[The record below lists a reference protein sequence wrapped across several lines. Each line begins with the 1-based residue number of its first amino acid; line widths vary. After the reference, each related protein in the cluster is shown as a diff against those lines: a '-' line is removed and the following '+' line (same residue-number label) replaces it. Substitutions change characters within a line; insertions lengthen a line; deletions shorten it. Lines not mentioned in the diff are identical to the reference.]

1 MKQKLEH
8 EVIIGSV
15 ILATILIFTFVLGY
29 DLFSYT
35 INGIQELN
43 LEIPDD
49 NFTHFAL
56 AVTFF
61 YDAMPS
67 IAQQFSIGAITAQL
81 LLTGFSPILLVIISA
96 LGLLMGQMALYGV
109 GMVIKKVHKG
119 SIGDIAGKNHWLHKY
134 HFLVYMA
141 IPFLNIVG
149 DLAMLYSGHQRTNPL
164 KMIPFLF
171 VADLASSARWILPSV
186 AQLGIGES
194 LQ

>member
-1 MKQKLEH
+1 MKQKLET
-8 EVIIGSV
+8 EIIVGSV
-15 ILATILIFTFVLGY
+15 GLGIILFLTFGMGV
-29 DLFSYT
+29 DLFQYPQT
-35 INGIQELN
+35 MINELD

-81 LLTGFSPILLVIISA
+81 LLTGFSPILLIVISA
-96 LGLLMGQMALYGV
+96 LGLLFGQMVLYGV
-109 GMVIKKVHKG
+109 GMIVKRVHKG

-149 DLAMLYSGHQRTNPL
+149 DLAMIYSGHQRVNL
-164 KMIPFLF
+164 IRIIPFLF
-171 VADLASSARWILPSV
+171 VSDLASSARWLLPMV
-186 AQLGIGES
+186 AQLEIS
-194 LQ
+194 DAIQ